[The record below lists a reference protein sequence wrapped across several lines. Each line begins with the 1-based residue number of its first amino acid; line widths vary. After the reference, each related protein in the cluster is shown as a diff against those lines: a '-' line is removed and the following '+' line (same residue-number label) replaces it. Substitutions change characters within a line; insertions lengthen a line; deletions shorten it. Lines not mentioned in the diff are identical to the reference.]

1 MKAIRLK
8 TEYLTNPMGIDTV
21 APRLF
26 WNCEGGITQTAW
38 QIMAQVNGQTVW
50 DSQQT
55 ASSSMHAVYSGRAL
69 QSRDTVIWKARLW
82 DERDEAG
89 EWSEEASFE
98 IGLLRAEDWQ
108 AQWLSLIHI

>member
-50 DSQQT
+50 DSQKT
-55 ASSSMHAVYSGRAL
+55 ASSSMHV
-69 QSRDTVIWKARLW
+69 TVPAQLYAHQNTDGGYKSPCPLVIT
-82 DERDEAG
+82 
-89 EWSEEASFE
+89 
-98 IGLLRAEDWQ
+98 LLMRIRSKYILDCATV
-108 AQWLSLIHI
+108 LSMPR